1 MSSVANKYRH
11 LYTLYTSEFHIS
23 EMRAALAKIDVLD
36 KDSEAGKRQQ
46 IVSGSHK
53 RAGTPY
59 AVDIQRDTE
68 GLDQKTLIQI
78 VLDKEIILFC
88 CWRTLFVMFNTP
100 LYLQ

>member
-68 GLDQKTLIQI
+68 GLDQKTLICFRQRNHP
-78 VLDKEIILFC
+78 IL
-88 CWRTLFVMFNTP
+88 LLEDFVRNV
-100 LYLQ
+100 